1 MTDPSQYPPPQPSGY
16 PLAPAAGPHVIYSAQ
31 PGVVEKKDDNTTAKI
46 AAAMIVLL
54 LGGGGTTAYSVV
66 TARDAARVSE
76 GHSTHASDAIARLE
90 ARDEEKTRTIERLEG
105 VIERLEK
112 IVVRLDA
119 EKKAEEKLISTRR
132 GR

>member
-1 MTDPSQYPPPQPSGY
+1 MNDGSQYPPPQPSVH
-16 PLAPAAGPHVIYSAQ
+16 PLAPGAPQVVYSAQ
-31 PGVVEKKDDNTTAKI
+31 PGAIEKKDDGTTAKI
-46 AAAMIVLL
+46 AAALIVVL

-105 VIERLEK
+105 VIARLEQ
-112 IVVRLDA
+112 IVTRLDA
-119 EKKAEEKLISTRR
+119 EKKAEEKISKRR